1 MRRKLA
7 VYIDEL
13 ADGVVRKTG
22 FEIVPATAFVT
33 SSMLED
39 PRYVEYS
46 RNTIA
51 RFEELQAFALILSQ
65 EV

>member
-1 MRRKLA
+1 
-7 VYIDEL
+7 
-13 ADGVVRKTG
+13 
-22 FEIVPATAFVT
+22 
-33 SSMLED
+33 MLED

-46 RNTIA
+46 RNTVA